1 MINMIPRIFF
11 LFYEEDNIIFINLMT
26 KTKFKIKIAI
36 GTNDELEQI
45 GTVFPNIK
53 LIRYEN
59 ISKCNKSELIT
70 SVALL
75 YNKHN
80 DRFNFEDILIIKTN
94 MIKYFMGNVILNNHN
109 KNISKNIIPEL
120 NITDIKQRNLDI
132 TNERAIMFRNAI
144 ISILK
149 LAKEKSEKIP
159 NMTTIIAILLDAIH
173 RKPIEE
179 RIISN
184 PLSYDAISFGGNQNT
199 FKKYI
204 NETFI
209 LNFMKQLPQKDNNN
223 IPLYEFSKNIFNN
236 QSNDDVKTNIE
247 KILNNNKRKHSNND
261 NEIVKK
267 IKLDDTEDTED

>member
-1 MINMIPRIFF
+1 
-11 LFYEEDNIIFINLMT
+11 MT

-267 IKLDDTEDTED
+267 NKAG